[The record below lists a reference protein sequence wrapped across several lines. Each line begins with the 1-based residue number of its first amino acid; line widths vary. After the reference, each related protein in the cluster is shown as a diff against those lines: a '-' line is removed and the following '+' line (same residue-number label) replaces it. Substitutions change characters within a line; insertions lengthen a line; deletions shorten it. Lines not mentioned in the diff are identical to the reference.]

1 MPCVLP
7 PSVAD
12 WSWPQKSPTPE
23 QQQSDYEKKKANFI
37 TRTFW
42 TVVMIGGFFAALFM
56 GHVYIL
62 VIITAVQIVS
72 FKEVIAIANV
82 PSRARDLQ
90 STKSLNWYWLA
101 TTMYFLYGESIV
113 YYLKHIVLVDKVL
126 LPLATHHRFISFIL
140 YVFGAYHAC
149 LALSGPGLWKLLAD
163 TGSLQALCSS
173 SAHSRRAI
181 SSSSSR
187 SSPGLTWPSSSSSS
201 KRTLL

>member
-1 MPCVLP
+1 
-7 PSVAD
+7 
-12 WSWPQKSPTPE
+12 
-23 QQQSDYEKKKANFI
+23 
-37 TRTFW
+37 
-42 TVVMIGGFFAALFM
+42 MIGGFFAALFM

-140 YVFGAYHAC
+140 YVFGEH
-149 LALSGPGLWKLLAD
+149 LVVFV
-163 TGSLQALCSS
+163 TGFVLTTRQASSSS
-173 SAHSRRAI
+173 SARSRPAT
-181 SSSSSR
+181 SSFNSR
-187 SSPGLTWPSSSSSS
+187 SSPGPTWPCSSSSCRPTSS
-201 KRTLL
+201 